1 MKITFGRRFWIVTTA
16 IIVLFTLIF
25 VGKNVLRAIRIK
37 REVVQLEQEADYFKG
52 LDWDT
57 YKEIIA
63 KQANNDG
70 TTNID
75 MEEYAREKYGMQR
88 PNEDVYQLSE

>member
-52 LDWDT
+52 RITSDSTLGERLKYDD
-57 YKEIIA
+57 YL
-63 KQANNDG
+63 
-70 TTNID
+70 
-75 MEEYAREKYGMQR
+75 EEYAREKYGMQR

>member
-37 REVVQLEQEADYFKG
+37 REVVQLEQEADYFKERITG
-52 LDWDT
+52 DSTLVERLKYDD
-57 YKEIIA
+57 YL
-63 KQANNDG
+63 
-70 TTNID
+70 
-75 MEEYAREKYGMQR
+75 EEYAREKYGMQR